1 MSSPRKGISR
11 GEIFPSRKQ
20 RGHFSIAK
28 KMKKIRLTIII
39 LTLLMPIR
47 SGALEIRQE
56 LYRYAMRVTQDVFC
70 STFMITDLP
79 RPGRGAMVGCQLP
92 TAHFQLDSAVL
103 TPAEAEFLIAGL
115 KRCRITPNTPLAV
128 TGHSC
133 PLGPE
138 QINRDL
144 SLKRA
149 RSVAGLLGDWGFAV
163 AEVAGKGSQAPE
175 TTDPQQLYLNRRV
188 EITAVSRKVEVN
200 PASQGR

>member
-11 GEIFPSRKQ
+11 GKIFPSRKQ

-39 LTLLMPIR
+39 LTLLTPIR

-56 LYRYAMRVTQDVFC
+56 MYRYAMRVTQDVFC
-70 STFMITDLP
+70 ATFVITDLP
-79 RPGRGAMVGCQLP
+79 RPGRLAMANCQLP
-92 TAHFQLDSAVL
+92 SVHFQLGSAVL
-103 TPAEAEFLIAGL
+103 TLAEAEPLMAGL
-115 KRCRITPNTPLAV
+115 RKCRITPNTPLAV

-133 PLGPE
+133 RLGPE

-144 SLKRA
+144 SLQRA
-149 RSVAGLLGDWGFAV
+149 RSVAGLLRDWGFTV
-163 AEVAGKGSQAPE
+163 AEVAGRGSQAPV

-188 EITAVSRKVEVN
+188 EVTADSRKDEVN